1 MAKMD
6 KQEGYNPDSERGY
19 AKVEVDVNAYDGRT
33 FKAWVYSSRKPKPEE
48 PCSARYLNVLVSGA
62 REAGLDPGY
71 IERLA
76 ARPTYKP
83 SAHTLALRA
92 QLPELGSL
100 PPMTVEELAATK
112 ESVDEDDPE
121 SPVHT
126 SIHGYVLRLPKS
138 NVFFKSHRGRDLT
151 ARFTR
156 HFRGIV
162 SERTERAAAA
172 AALLR
177 RKRAKMGVVGGRPP
191 EPPAAGEV
199 AHVLSRTSARARP
212 HSCSCSAAHALVL
225 GRTCARARPHMCSCS
240 VAHALVRP
248 FICPCSAY
256 ICPCSAAHLL
266 VLGRTRPHAQ
276 PHMPPPANPS

>member
-1 MAKMD
+1 MNVDIVRNKKGVDVIKHAPACVPNWTLSFTAGGLPFVEPAMGNCSRLEGGELHGVALQLTKEDMAKMD

-138 NVFFKSHRGRDLT
+138 KVFFKSHRGRDLT

-156 HFRGIV
+156 HFRGI
-162 SERTERAAAA
+162 S
-172 AALLR
+172 
-177 RKRAKMGVVGGRPP
+177 MDMNDDMGRPP
-191 EPPAAGEV
+191 FRLPRDMDSEPEREYVRMWQDHYLSKEGVGAVV
-199 AHVLSRTSARARP
+199 AHLVEYRAQ
-212 HSCSCSAAHALVL
+212 LEKVE
-225 GRTCARARPHMCSCS
+225 
-240 VAHALVRP
+240 
-248 FICPCSAY
+248 
-256 ICPCSAAHLL
+256 
-266 VLGRTRPHAQ
+266 
-276 PHMPPPANPS
+276 